1 MRSRNGDTVAVRRRI
16 DAVFKGFVRI
26 SVWGP
31 FLLITFIL
39 LTLVDWS
46 MGTVAMEDGRVV
58 GHWRLSE
65 SVIEAPEIRQKVA
78 DMDGEVSTSFRFWL
92 SPGFIVGNPSSS
104 PENTGLRAGL
114 AGSLWIIFVG
124 LAVSFPTALATALWL
139 DRVRKRT
146 GFPGVLQAA
155 LSLFNRMPH
164 IVFGLFAMAL
174 FSRLTGIGGFSG
186 PRTIGYAGFLMGLMM
201 IPKLTLMMEE
211 QLALTPESI
220 KHASFALGASWQSVV
235 FRQVPPTSIEL
246 IFIGS
251 LKLIAG
257 LLGLA
262 SPFIVLGAANFV
274 TAAPA
279 SMRDHFI
286 TLPVQIFQWALR
298 PDSVYRSLAA
308 SAALFMAFVVFVF
321 SMTAFI
327 WKKRVLRR
335 REGLR

>member
-1 MRSRNGDTVAVRRRI
+1 MRNRGRDAVAVRRRI
-16 DAVFKGFVRI
+16 DAVFRDFIRI
-26 SVWGP
+26 AVWGP
-31 FLLITFIL
+31 LLLIIFML

-46 MGTVAMEDGRVV
+46 MGTVAMENDRVV
-58 GHWRLSE
+58 RHWRLSE
-65 SVIEAPEIRQKVA
+65 SVMKAPEIREEIAGMQG
-78 DMDGEVSTSFRFWL
+78 DMSASFRFWL
-92 SPGFIVGNPSSS
+92 HPGFIVGNPSSS

-114 AGSLWIIFVG
+114 AGSLWIISIG

-139 DRVRKRT
+139 DRVRTRT
-146 GFPGVLQAA
+146 WFARVLKAA

-174 FSRLTGIGGFSG
+174 FSRLAGLGGFSG
-186 PRTIGYAGFLMGLMM
+186 PRTIGHAGLLMGLIM

-211 QLALTPESI
+211 QLAFTPESI

-235 FRQVPPTSIEL
+235 FRQVLPTSIEL
-246 IFIGS
+246 ICIGT

-262 SPFIVLGAANFV
+262 SPFIVLGAASFV
-274 TAAPA
+274 VASPS

-286 TLPVQIFQWALR
+286 TLPVQVFQWALR
-298 PDSVYRSLAA
+298 PDGIHRSLAA
-308 SAALFMAFVVFVF
+308 SAALFMALIVFVL
-321 SMTAFI
+321 SMAAFI
-327 WKKRVLRR
+327 WRKRVLRR